1 MLKALRDSEVWCVTN
16 MGRVLQRGMTHQQ
29 AERYAAYLQHG
40 MDSHRGG
47 TRIPMAD
54 FNIAPDRDAMADHEQ
69 GYRAAKRHTTVGI

>member
-1 MLKALRDSEVWCVTN
+1 MLKTLRESEVWCVTN
-16 MGRVLQRGMTHQQ
+16 MGRVLQRGLTYHE

-54 FNIAPDRDAMADHEQ
+54 FNIMPDRDAMAERDKLYK
-69 GYRAAKRHTTVGI
+69 GAKTHTLVSR